1 MTVTMPPTAAPADA
15 STGRRVPLVADAP
28 LDDPALDRFGFAEF
42 AHALTL
48 IVDDDDASTPLTIAI
63 SAPWGGGKSS
73 LGRMLETMLEQ
84 RVRNRAGDDER
95 LVCWFNAWEH
105 DDAPHLGAALAA
117 SVARAADRNRSWWR
131 RAVAPLPT
139 AMLTPGERSR
149 QAVILGLISAA
160 LGLLVALAVPS
171 SWLVDSLFGDS
182 RPAAGAGA
190 LGVLFFAA
198 FVARRMFTTAR
209 EAARF
214 VDDPRSTAA
223 RGTMSEVKSQ
233 FGRLIRH
240 ATHKGRLIII
250 VDDLERCTPAR
261 ALEVCQVASQL
272 LAQPGVVTILL
283 ADMEPIARSAGARYA
298 EAMPTGADVDAEE
311 IGRRYLAK
319 IVQLE
324 IALPPP
330 VPEDMRRVIR
340 DYGPSLRHA
349 LPEPETKRPSG
360 SRRLRIT
367 GIIAQL
373 RWWPLLAWLAF
384 AIVYGAFTP
393 GWWDNEGE
401 DAVSVLWTLLFFPA
415 LALGFFSWVLRRR
428 ARKRRQQLKEQI
440 EELKGKQLSPEE
452 VASEVLNRSAT
463 SPRAERLISDL
474 VSSSFLDSD
483 EFRAVEMFISEHPP
497 ALPREA
503 KRSFNHAQLLTE
515 IARARHMFGGE
526 PVLTPRHLAKW
537 LVLREQWPALGRA
550 IALEPELLAEYEATR
565 TPSNGVSP
573 EALELLTR
581 DPPLRYVIERLVY
594 FQPADKPPR

>member
-1 MTVTMPPTAAPADA
+1 
-15 STGRRVPLVADAP
+15 
-28 LDDPALDRFGFAEF
+28 
-42 AHALTL
+42 
-48 IVDDDDASTPLTIAI
+48 
-63 SAPWGGGKSS
+63 
-73 LGRMLETMLEQ
+73 
-84 RVRNRAGDDER
+84 
-95 LVCWFNAWEH
+95 
-105 DDAPHLGAALAA
+105 
-117 SVARAADRNRSWWR
+117 
-131 RAVAPLPT
+131 
-139 AMLTPGERSR
+139 
-149 QAVILGLISAA
+149 
-160 LGLLVALAVPS
+160 
-171 SWLVDSLFGDS
+171 
-182 RPAAGAGA
+182 
-190 LGVLFFAA
+190 
-198 FVARRMFTTAR
+198 MFTTAR

-240 ATHKGRLIII
+240 ATHKGRLVII

-283 ADMEPIARSAGARYA
+283 ADMEPIARSAGTRYA
-298 EAMPTGADVDAEE
+298 ESMPAGADVDAEE

-349 LPEPETKRPSG
+349 LPDPVSARPAAERR
-360 SRRLRIT
+360 SRRQALSGVIVHV
-367 GIIAQL
+367 

-384 AIVYGAFTP
+384 GIIYGALTP
-393 GWWDNEGE
+393 GWFDNDGE
-401 DAVSVLWTLLFFPA
+401 DAVSILWSLLFLPA
-415 LALGFFSWVLRRR
+415 LALALVSWVLRRR
-428 ARKRRQQLKEQI
+428 ARKRRQQLKDQI

-452 VASEVLNRSAT
+452 VRHEVLDRTAT
-463 SPRAERLISDL
+463 GRRANERLISDL

-483 EFRAVEMFISEHPP
+483 EFRAVETFICEHPP

-515 IARARHMFGGE
+515 VARARHMFGGQ

-537 LVLREQWPALGRA
+537 LVLREQWPALGRT
-550 IALEPELLAEYEATR
+550 IALDPEVLAGYEATQ
-565 TPSNGVSP
+565 TPENGLSA
-573 EALELLTR
+573 EMLELLGR
-581 DPPLRYVIERLVY
+581 DPPLGHVIERLVY
-594 FQPADKPPR
+594 FEPAERSEPR